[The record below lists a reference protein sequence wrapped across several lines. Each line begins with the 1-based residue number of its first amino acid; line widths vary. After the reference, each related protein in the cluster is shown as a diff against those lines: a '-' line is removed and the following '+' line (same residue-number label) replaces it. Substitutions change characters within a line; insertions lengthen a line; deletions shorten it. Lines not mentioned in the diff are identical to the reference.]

1 MSYCGIINKELL
13 VATCPLT
20 TGSCMWKHRES
31 GICVYTAAELSV
43 DEFCQRVGLAIPAP
57 SEISQLEGAIISA
70 MRA

>member
-1 MSYCGIINKELL
+1 MSYCGIIHKELL

-43 DEFCQRVGLAIPAP
+43 DDFCKRVGLSIPAP
-57 SEISQLEGAIISA
+57 AEISQLENAIISA